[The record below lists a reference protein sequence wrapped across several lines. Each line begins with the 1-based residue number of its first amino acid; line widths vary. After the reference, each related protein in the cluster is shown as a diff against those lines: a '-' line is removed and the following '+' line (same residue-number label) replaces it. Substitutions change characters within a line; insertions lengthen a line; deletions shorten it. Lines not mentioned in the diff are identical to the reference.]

1 MSDDPPSEEGDLLP
15 HYDFDYSKAKPNR
28 FAALLN
34 CGNGSSRM
42 NHLVQTL
49 SDISLP
55 EAVRELR
62 EAHEFLVLKAE
73 VMFDVMPKAGP
84 LWGIET
90 KRMYVDLA
98 SDPRPAAVRKNRE
111 RFGEVV
117 NIVATLERLIPALEW
132 FDRQSIYRD
141 YRVAECHPSTS
152 SAKDGNDLVLS
163 ELGGQVVVRCEVCDV
178 ASGSAGQNGKEAKDL
193 RSLGCAASVPADGVR
208 RFICTSPEFARA
220 IASPKRLWSK
230 KSYRYRS
237 IPVGDEGSTV
247 LLEVVAAEASLSDEL
262 EPATTGITE
271 ASDENR

>member
-1 MSDDPPSEEGDLLP
+1 MSGELPADDGDLLP

-34 CGNGSSRM
+34 RGNRM
-42 NHLVQTL
+42 LRRNHLVHTL

-62 EAHEFLVLKAE
+62 EAHEFLVHKAE
-73 VMFDVMPKAGP
+73 AMFAVMPTAGP

-98 SDPRPAAVRKNRE
+98 SGPRPAAVRKDRE

-117 NIVATLERLIPALEW
+117 NMVATLERLIPALEW
-132 FDRQSIYRD
+132 FDRQAIYRD
-141 YRVAECHPSTS
+141 LRVAECHPSTS
-152 SAKDGNDLVLS
+152 SAKGGNDLVLS
-163 ELGGQVVVRCEVCDV
+163 RIGGRVIVRCEVCDV
-178 ASGSAGQNGKEAKDL
+178 ASASAGQNGKEPKDL
-193 RSLGCAASVPADGVR
+193 KSLGCAASVPADGVQ

-220 IASPKRLWSK
+220 ITNPKRRWK
-230 KSYRYRS
+230 QKTYRYRS

-247 LLEVVAAEASLSDEL
+247 LLEVIAAEATPMCEL
-262 EPATTGITE
+262 EPATTGINE
-271 ASDENR
+271 ASDEN